1 VRFVAA
7 ALVLLVIVALVLA
20 VAVIVTRSMG
30 ERRVRRRGWELE
42 ERSDGQ
48 RVSVYAT
55 KPGAEELL
63 LGSVTVSEPDF
74 DIRLYELRAEADERV
89 RVLNDRG
96 SR

>member
-7 ALVLLVIVALVLA
+7 ALVLLLIVVLVLA
-20 VAVIVTRSMG
+20 VAVIVTKSMG
-30 ERRVRRRGWELE
+30 ERRDRRRGWALE
-42 ERSDGQ
+42 ERSDGG
-48 RVSVYAT
+48 RVSVYAS

-63 LGSVTVSEPDF
+63 LGSVPLSEPDF